1 MAPRLMC
8 GLAFILAALVWGVR
22 VAAAALDTSYAL
34 ANHCVVLG
42 AQAAGRSVTA
52 GPFYVKPTGLGTGML
67 YDPGQRLLSVT
78 SDDRLTRASSPGP
91 AAQWRLAATGGLFT
105 ITSTADGR
113 QLGATESGQLTL
125 DPVGARFRIA
135 AGHGCATYP
144 EAQVGAFGRPRS
156 SVNHDGTVFGFADY
170 HLEVT
175 ASFRAGGSVIDGED
189 FDPFGVT
196 AALSTAG
203 DEREHGPDGTLDVTG
218 NLLRSGLPVGTH
230 DNHGWPTFAGWPTYD
245 TYTHQQDYWRWLE
258 RAWKAGLRLI
268 VVQTSEDA
276 ELCNIQ
282 PLRAHTCNETQS
294 IELQV
299 QNLHQLQNYIDAQF
313 GGPGRG
319 FFRLVYT
326 PAQARK
332 VIERGQLAAVIGVES
347 SNPFGCGES
356 LGRAL
361 CTPADIDRGLALWWR
376 MGIRS
381 FFPVHWVDNAF
392 AGAAFEGGATGT
404 FLNLLNKLQTGHYF
418 AAERCPLPGE
428 GVKLLSVGHFFAG
441 NDPISRLLNG
451 VESVALPTYPSG
463 PLCNAKGLTSLGAY
477 LIRRMIARHFMIDV
491 DHMSEKA
498 RESVLGIAQ
507 AARYPLISSHTGTGG
522 EWPPQDLRRLYRL
535 GGLASVTPDVAPV
548 LVKKV
553 LALRSDS
560 SRRYYFGVGLGT
572 DSGGFGA
579 LPGPR
584 PDAANHPLRYPFR
597 SYNGLRFVRQRT
609 GQRVFDLNTDGV
621 AHYGLFADL
630 LGDAQA
636 QPRGHGALAVLFRSA
651 EAYLEAWTRAF
662 GHR

>member
-1 MAPRLMC
+1 MAPRLI
-8 GLAFILAALVWGVR
+8 GRLAFL
-22 VAAAALDTSYAL
+22 VAAFAWATPTAATAPLTPYAL
-34 ANHCVVLG
+34 ANRCVRLESR
-42 AQAAGRSVTA
+42 AARRLVTA
-52 GPFYVKPTGLGTGML
+52 GPFYVKPTGLGTDML

-78 SDDRLTRASSPGP
+78 AHDRLTRTSSPGP
-91 AAQWRLAATGGLFT
+91 AAQWRLAMRGGLFT

-113 QLGATESGQLTL
+113 QLAPAGPGQLAL
-125 DPVGARFRIA
+125 EPVGARFQIA
-135 AGHGCATYP
+135 PGHGCAAYP
-144 EAQVGAFGRPRS
+144 EAQLGAFGRPRS
-156 SVNHDGTVFGFADY
+156 SVNRDGTVFGFADY

-196 AALSTAG
+196 VALSAAG
-203 DEREHGPDGTLDVTG
+203 DQREHGPDGTLDVTG

-258 RAWKAGLRLI
+258 RVWKAGLRLI

-282 PLRAHTCNETQS
+282 PRRAHTCNETQS
-294 IELQV
+294 IQLQV
-299 QNLHQLQNYIDAQF
+299 QNLHQLQNYIDAQS

-319 FFRLVYT
+319 FFQLVYT
-326 PAQARK
+326 PAQARN
-332 VIERGQLAAVIGVES
+332 VIERGKLAAVIGVES
-347 SNPFGCGES
+347 SNPFGCGEFQ
-356 LGRAL
+356 GRAL
-361 CTPADIDRGLALWWR
+361 CKRADIDRGLALWWR
-376 MGIRS
+376 LGIRS

-428 GVKLLSVGHFFAG
+428 GEKMLSVGHFFPG
-441 NDPISRLLNG
+441 TDPISRLLNG
-451 VESVALPTYPSG
+451 VESVALPTYPSN
-463 PLCNAKGLTSLGAY
+463 PVCNAKGLTSVGSY
-477 LIRRMIARHFMIDV
+477 LIRRMIAQHFMIDV

-498 RESVLGIAQ
+498 RESVLGIAG

-522 EWPPQDLRRLYRL
+522 EWPPRDLRRLYRL
-535 GGLASVTPDVAPV
+535 GGLASVTPDVAPA
-548 LVKKV
+548 LVKKL
-553 LALRSDS
+553 LALRSDA
-560 SRRYYFGVGLGT
+560 SRRYFFGVGLGT

-584 PDAANHPLRYPFR
+584 SDAASRPLRYPFR
-597 SYNGLRFVRQRT
+597 SYNGMKFARQRT

-621 AHYGLFADL
+621 AQYGQFADL
-630 LGDAQA
+630 LGDAQQQA
-636 QPRGHGALAVLFRSA
+636 RGRKALAVLFRSA
-651 EAYLEAWTRAF
+651 EAYLEAWKRAF

>member
-1 MAPRLMC
+1 MAPRLIR
-8 GLAFILAALVWGVR
+8 GLAF
-22 VAAAALDTSYAL
+22 VASAFLWTAPGDATASETPYAL
-34 ANHCVVLG
+34 ANHCVTLESR
-42 AQAAGRSVTA
+42 AAGRSVTA
-52 GPFYVKPTGLGTGML
+52 GPFYVKPTGLGTDML
-67 YDPGQRLLSVT
+67 YDPSQRLLSVT
-78 SDDRLTRASSPGP
+78 PNNQLTRTSSPGP
-91 AAQWRLAATGGLFT
+91 AAQWRPALAGGRLT

-113 QLGATESGQLTL
+113 QLAAAGPGQLAL
-125 DPVGARFRIA
+125 DPTGASFQIA
-135 AGHGCATYP
+135 PGHGCAVYP

-156 SVNHDGTVFGFADY
+156 SVNREGTVFGFADY

-196 AALSTAG
+196 VALSTAG
-203 DEREHGPDGTLDVTG
+203 DEREHGPDGVLDVTG

-230 DNHGWPTFAGWPTYD
+230 DNHGWPTFAGWPTFD

-258 RAWKAGLRLI
+258 RTWKAGLRLI

-282 PLRAHTCNETQS
+282 PLRAHTCNEGES

-326 PAQARK
+326 PAQARR
-332 VIERGQLAAVIGVES
+332 VIRQGKLAAVIGVES
-347 SNPFGCGES
+347 SNPFGCGE
-356 LGRAL
+356 LQGRAL
-361 CTPADIDRGLALWWR
+361 CTRADIDRGLALWWR
-376 MGIRS
+376 LGIRS

-428 GVKLLSVGHFFAG
+428 GEKLLSVGHFFSG
-441 NDPISRLLNG
+441 TDPISRLLNG

-463 PLCNAKGLTSLGAY
+463 PLCNAEGLTSLGAY

-522 EWPPQDLRRLYRL
+522 EWPAQDLRRLYRL
-535 GGLASVTPDVAPV
+535 GGLASVTPDIAPV
-548 LVKKV
+548 LVKKL
-553 LALRSDS
+553 LALRSDR

-584 PDAANHPLRYPFR
+584 PNATKQPLRYPFR
-597 SYNGLRFVRQRT
+597 SYNGVSFVRQRT

-630 LGDAQA
+630 LGDALHQ
-636 QPRGHGALAVLFRSA
+636 QRGPNALAVLFRSA
-651 EAYLEAWTRAF
+651 EAYLEAWKRAF
-662 GHR
+662 AHR